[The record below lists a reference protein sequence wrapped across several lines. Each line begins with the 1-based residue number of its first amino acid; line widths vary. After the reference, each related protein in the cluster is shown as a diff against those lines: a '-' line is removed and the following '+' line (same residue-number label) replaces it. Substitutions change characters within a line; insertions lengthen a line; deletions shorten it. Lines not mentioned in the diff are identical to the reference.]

1 MNVIE
6 KDPLQRKVEILNWI
20 ILTLFVAISL
30 LFFSGDFTLGVLL
43 GGLISVVSFSWRQRD
58 LRVVFRNLT
67 ERARSAI
74 MFRYY
79 IRFFVSAVLIFLII
93 TQTSADVI
101 GLLIGLSIVIINI
114 VLTLVM
120 NVMKKA
126 DPEEKTEEG
135 DNP

>member
-1 MNVIE
+1 
-6 KDPLQRKVEILNWI
+6 
-20 ILTLFVAISL
+20 
-30 LFFSGDFTLGVLL
+30 
-43 GGLISVVSFSWRQRD
+43 
-58 LRVVFRNLT
+58 VVFRNLT